1 MDSSEFSKIELPS
14 IQLTNAE
21 HAPRQAGQ
29 GAT

>member
-1 MDSSEFSKIELPS
+1 MDSSKLSKIELPS
-14 IQLTNAE
+14 IQLTYSE